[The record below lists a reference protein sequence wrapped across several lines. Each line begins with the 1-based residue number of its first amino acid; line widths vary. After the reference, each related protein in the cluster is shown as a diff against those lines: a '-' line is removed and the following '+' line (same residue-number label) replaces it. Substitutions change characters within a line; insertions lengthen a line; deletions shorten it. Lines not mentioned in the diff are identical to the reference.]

1 MAPTPDEQY
10 QQQQPNTSRIDSVAD
25 CATMYAVFCTENIP
39 PPILDDF
46 IDQAY
51 EGCFAMVEDGDVG
64 ASPCILET
72 ANLDSVQHG
81 SRKPARAFESPFL
94 GKTDDEIRVTIKNKT
109 CRVGYTGDD
118 DRILVTDFYA
128 TMCIRVPIEMVTIS
142 WHEEGLVGT
151 GRVFNRQYIQNG
163 SKETGQGSQ

>member
-1 MAPTPDEQY
+1 
-10 QQQQPNTSRIDSVAD
+10 
-25 CATMYAVFCTENIP
+25 
-39 PPILDDF
+39 
-46 IDQAY
+46 
-51 EGCFAMVEDGDVG
+51 MVEDGDVG

-94 GKTDDEIRVTIKNKT
+94 GKTDDEIRVWVKEHTHPNFASLTFTILDEDTIKNKT
-109 CRVGYTGDD
+109 CRVGYTRND
-118 DRILVTDFYA
+118 DRMLLTDFYA
-128 TMCIRVPIEMVTIS
+128 TMCVRVPIEMATIS